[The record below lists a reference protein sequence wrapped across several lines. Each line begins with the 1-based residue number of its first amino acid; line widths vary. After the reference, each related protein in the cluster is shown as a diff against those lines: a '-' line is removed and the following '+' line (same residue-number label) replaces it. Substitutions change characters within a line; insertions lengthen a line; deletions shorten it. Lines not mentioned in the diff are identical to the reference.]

1 MEITLA
7 GASSSSSMAAGLST
21 ALTFKPLHRA
31 FSSSSNLR
39 LHHPTSLTGLPSSL
53 LRFRGLSVC
62 YVVSDRRQ
70 SFPIDNDES
79 PEKTSSLDTNAIDA
93 EYLAL
98 RLAEK
103 LEKKKSERFTY
114 LIAAVMSSFGIT
126 SMAIMAV
133 YYRFSWQMEVIRFF
147 EILFFFFVIRSGS
160 DNFTKF
166 YGCNKKQTGR

>member
-1 MEITLA
+1 
-7 GASSSSSMAAGLST
+7 MAAGLST

-39 LHHPTSLTGLPSSL
+39 LHHPTSLTGFSSPL

-70 SFPIDNDES
+70 SSPINNDES

-103 LEKKKSERFTY
+103 LERKKSERFTY

-126 SMAIMAV
+126 SMGMGQRQEASLCNGETVAEAV
-133 YYRFSWQMEVIRFF
+133 RNQAKTS
-147 EILFFFFVIRSGS
+147 SS
-160 DNFTKF
+160 
-166 YGCNKKQTGR
+166 KKRETNRATMLDMKRKKDKRGNC